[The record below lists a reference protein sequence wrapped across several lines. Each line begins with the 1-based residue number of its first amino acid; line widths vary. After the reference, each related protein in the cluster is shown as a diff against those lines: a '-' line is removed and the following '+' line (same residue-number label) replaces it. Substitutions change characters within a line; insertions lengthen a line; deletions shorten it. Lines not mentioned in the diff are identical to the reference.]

1 MIVTNTINIDGQRRI
16 YLGGR
21 SSLECWIEPRN
32 DSDLWDFHLETS
44 VTGNVLDADTQ
55 RACAINILLQLAQDL
70 NVSPEKLSAVPFD
83 KIAKLHTVNPYDGRR
98 VPTSKHQTLGSGYF
112 AMPADGYATSAKR
125 RRGQARTSNQP
136 TF

>member
-32 DSDLWDFHLETS
+32 DSELWDFYLETS

-70 NVSPEKLSAVPFD
+70 NVSPDKLWRLPLD
-83 KIAKLHTVNPYDGRR
+83 KTPNLTTANP
-98 VPTSKHQTLGSGYF
+98 
-112 AMPADGYATSAKR
+112 
-125 RRGQARTSNQP
+125 
-136 TF
+136 